1 MERHNE
7 IEKRLTSGRSW
18 VKIGLVISAP
28 FEYEYEY
35 EYEYDLGALRSA
47 ITSAAK
53 RVRLSGGRAMMAARC

>member
-28 FEYEYEY
+28 FEYEY